1 MEKIEIG
8 FVILTYRNFND
19 LQEII
24 PSIENAY
31 SSFIF
36 KILIVNSFYD
46 EMTKNR
52 INKIAN
58 KYGCDFINVENKG
71 YGYGNNRGIEYFL
84 LNYKFDYL
92 VIANPD
98 TIVQKNKFDY
108 RKYKNDTV
116 VIAPCIKNLNG
127 KYQNPYWVIN
137 NPIAEY
143 FIYLGHKYKKK
154 FILYLGIGINKIIR
168 AIFYLKRN
176 NSFRTIFACHGSYII
191 FSKKALD
198 RIRLPYDEHMFLF
211 AEENLLAHVL
221 KKHEIPVIYTNNIE
235 ILHKEDGSM
244 NVAKIDE
251 NKELSKSIIY
261 YYEKL
266 KKVKN
271 KL

>member
-19 LQEII
+19 LEEII
-24 PSIENAY
+24 PSIKDAY

-46 EMTKNR
+46 EITKNE

-58 KYGCDFINVENKG
+58 KYRCDFINVENKG

-84 LNYKFDYL
+84 SNYKFDYL
-92 VIANPD
+92 IIANPD
-98 TIVQKNKFDY
+98 TIVKKNKFDY
-108 RKYKNDTV
+108 RKYKNDAI

-127 KYQNPYWVIN
+127 KYQNPYWVID

-143 FIYLGHKYKKK
+143 FVYRGHKYGKK
-154 FILYLGIGINKIIR
+154 FVLYLGIAINKIIR
-168 AIFYLKRN
+168 ELFHLKKN
-176 NSFRTIFACHGSYII
+176 NISRRIFACHGSYII

-198 RIRLPYDEHMFLF
+198 KISLPYDEHMFLF
-211 AEENLLAHVL
+211 AEENLLAHIL
-221 KKHEIPVIYTNNIE
+221 KNYEIPIVYTSNIE
-235 ILHKEDGSM
+235 ILYKEDGSIS
-244 NVAKIDE
+244 VAKIDE
-251 NKELSKSIIY
+251 NKELSKSIVY

-266 KKVKN
+266 KKGKN